1 MIQNFLY
8 TLFFGIVNLFIYSKL
23 IRKTKIKWEG
33 LIYSLIALI
42 LVIHLGIFKVNDIM
56 PTKDFFNISFFS
68 LALIILHYL
77 TNIQVKL
84 FKKYSVPQEER
95 GKKLQLRIITIFNF
109 MRQKLI
115 YIMIYISQILDI
127 WNESYR

>member
-1 MIQNFLY
+1 MGRFNL
-8 TLFFGIVNLFIYSKL
+8 LFNCRHSNYSF
-23 IRKTKIKWEG
+23 RFFKIT
-33 LIYSLIALI
+33 
-42 LVIHLGIFKVNDIM
+42 DM
-56 PTKDFFNISFFS
+56 MTTKDFFNLSFFS

-84 FKKYSVPQEER
+84 FEKYSVSHDER

-115 YIMIYISQILDI
+115 YLMIYISQILDI
-127 WNESYR
+127 WNKSYR